1 MPSTHM
7 TATPMPAA
15 HMTVTR
21 AGARAAA
28 VAVEGLSMEFVS
40 RGQRLLALQNIDL
53 DIAPGE
59 FFVIVGPSGCGK
71 TTLLRVLQGLTRATR
86 GRILVGGKIVTGP
99 GTDRGF
105 VFQQDALYPWR
116 SVLRNVGFGL
126 ELQGVAKA
134 QARTRAR
141 AMIDLVGLNGFENHY
156 PHELSGGMRQ
166 RVNLARALA
175 IEPAILLMDEPFA
188 ALDALTRETMQ
199 HELLRIAAAAGTTVI
214 FITHQIDEWVFLGDG
229 VAVFATRPGRL
240 QDIIPIDLPRPR
252 PAGVK
257 QSPEFQSHAGRIVR
271 LIGTY

>member
-1 MPSTHM
+1 MGKSEMSVH
-7 TATPMPAA
+7 
-15 HMTVTR
+15 
-21 AGARAAA
+21 AAA
-28 VAVEGLSMEFVS
+28 VAIQDLSMEFVS

-86 GRILVGGKIVTGP
+86 GRILVGGKPVTGP

-126 ELQGVAKA
+126 ELQGIPKA
-134 QARTRAR
+134 QARARAL
-141 AMIDLVGLNGFENHY
+141 AMIDLVGLNGFESHY

-175 IEPAILLMDEPFA
+175 IAPAILLMDEPFA

-214 FITHQIDEWVFLGDG
+214 FITHQIDESVFLGDR

-240 QDIIPIDLPRPR
+240 QEIIPIELPRPR

-257 QSPEFQSHAGRIVR
+257 QSPEFQSHVARIVA
-271 LIGTY
+271 LIGTYESH

>member
-1 MPSTHM
+1 MS
-7 TATPMPAA
+7 
-15 HMTVTR
+15 
-21 AGARAAA
+21 ARAAA
-28 VAVEGLSMEFVS
+28 VAVEDLSMEFIS
-40 RGQRLLALQNIDL
+40 RGQRLVALQNIDL

-71 TTLLRVLQGLTRATR
+71 TTLLRVLQGLTSPTR
-86 GRILVGGKIVTGP
+86 GRILVGGKVVTGP
-99 GTDRGF
+99 GPDRGF

-134 QARTRAR
+134 EIRTRAG
-141 AMIDLVGLNGFENHY
+141 AMIDLVGLNGFESHY

-214 FITHQIDEWVFLGDG
+214 FITHQIDEAVFLGDR

-240 QDIIPIDLPRPR
+240 QEIIPIELPRPR
-252 PAGVK
+252 PPGVK
-257 QSPEFQSHAGRIVR
+257 QSPDFQSHVARIVR
-271 LIGTY
+271 LIGTYESHP

>member
-1 MPSTHM
+1 MQMS
-7 TATPMPAA
+7 
-15 HMTVTR
+15 
-21 AGARAAA
+21 ARAAA
-28 VAVEGLSMEFVS
+28 VAVEGVSMEFIS
-40 RGQRLLALQNIDL
+40 RGQRLVALQDIDL

-71 TTLLRVLQGLTRATR
+71 TTLLRVLQGLTSPTR
-86 GRILVGGKIVTGP
+86 GRILVGGKTVTGP

-116 SVLRNVGFGL
+116 SVLRNVGLGL
-126 ELQGVAKA
+126 ELQGVAKP
-134 QARTRAR
+134 QARERALK
-141 AMIDLVGLNGFENHY
+141 MIDLVGLNGFESHY

-199 HELLRIAAAAGTTVI
+199 HELLRIAAAAGTTVV
-214 FITHQIDEWVFLGDG
+214 FITHQIDESVFLGDR

-240 QDIIPIDLPRPR
+240 QEIVPIDLPRPR
-252 PAGVK
+252 PAGIK
-257 QSPEFQSHAGRIVR
+257 QTPEFQSHVARIIR
-271 LIGTY
+271 LIGTYESH

>member
-1 MPSTHM
+1 MNVH
-7 TATPMPAA
+7 
-15 HMTVTR
+15 
-21 AGARAAA
+21 AAA
-28 VAVEGLSMEFVS
+28 VAIQDLSMEFVS

-71 TTLLRVLQGLTRATR
+71 TTLLRVLQGLTKATR
-86 GRILVGGKIVTGP
+86 GRILVGGKPVTGP

-126 ELQGVAKA
+126 ELQGIPKA
-134 QARTRAR
+134 QARARAL
-141 AMIDLVGLNGFENHY
+141 AMIDLVGLNGFESHY

-175 IEPAILLMDEPFA
+175 IAPAILLMDEPFA

-214 FITHQIDEWVFLGDG
+214 FITHQIDESVFLGDR

-240 QDIIPIDLPRPR
+240 QEIIPIDLPRPR
-252 PAGVK
+252 PPGVK
-257 QSPEFQSHAGRIVR
+257 QSPEFQSHVARIVR
-271 LIGTY
+271 LIGTYESH

>member
-1 MPSTHM
+1 MS
-7 TATPMPAA
+7 
-15 HMTVTR
+15 
-21 AGARAAA
+21 ARAAA
-28 VAVEGLSMEFVS
+28 VAVEDLSMEFIS

-71 TTLLRVLQGLTRATR
+71 TTLLRVLQGLTKATR
-86 GRILVGGKIVTGP
+86 GRILVGGKLVTGP

-116 SVLRNVGFGL
+116 SVLRNVAFGL
-126 ELQGVAKA
+126 ELQGVDKA
-134 QARTRAR
+134 AARTRAR
-141 AMIDLVGLNGFENHY
+141 AMIDLVGLSGFENHY

-214 FITHQIDEWVFLGDG
+214 FITHQIDESVFLGDR

-240 QDIIPIDLPRPR
+240 QEIIPIDLPRPR

-257 QSPEFQSHAGRIVR
+257 QSSEFQSHVARIVR
-271 LIGTY
+271 LIGTYEGHP

>member
-1 MPSTHM
+1 MN
-7 TATPMPAA
+7 A
-15 HMTVTR
+15 H
-21 AGARAAA
+21 AAA
-28 VAVEGLSMEFVS
+28 VAVEGLSMEFNS
-40 RGQRLLALQNIDL
+40 RGQRLVALQNVDL

-71 TTLLRVLQGLTRATR
+71 TTLLRVLQGLTSPTR
-86 GRILVGGKIVTGP
+86 GRILVGGKLVTGP
-99 GTDRGF
+99 GPDRGF

-126 ELQGVAKA
+126 ELQGIRKA
-134 QARTRAR
+134 DARVRAQ
-141 AMIDLVGLNGFENHY
+141 AMIDLVGLKGFESHY

-175 IEPAILLMDEPFA
+175 IKPAILLMDEPFA

-214 FITHQIDEWVFLGDG
+214 FITHQIEEAVFLGDR

-240 QDIIPIDLPRPR
+240 QEIIPIDLPRPR
-252 PAGVK
+252 PPGVK
-257 QSPEFQSHAGRIVR
+257 QSPEFQSHVARIVR
-271 LIGTY
+271 LIGTYESH

>member
-1 MPSTHM
+1 MTHM
-7 TATPMPAA
+7 MPMNAL
-15 HMTVTR
+15 
-21 AGARAAA
+21 AAA
-28 VAVEGLSMEFVS
+28 VAVEGLSMEFLS
-40 RGQRLLALQNIDL
+40 RGQRLVALQNIDL

-71 TTLLRVLQGLTRATR
+71 TTLLRVLQGLTKATR
-86 GRILVGGKIVTGP
+86 GRILVGDKIVTGP

-126 ELQGVAKA
+126 ELQGAAKT

-141 AMIDLVGLNGFENHY
+141 AMIDLVALNGFESHY

-214 FITHQIDEWVFLGDG
+214 FITHQIDE
-229 VAVFATRPGRL
+229 
-240 QDIIPIDLPRPR
+240 
-252 PAGVK
+252 
-257 QSPEFQSHAGRIVR
+257 S
-271 LIGTY
+271 

>member
-1 MPSTHM
+1 MSVH
-7 TATPMPAA
+7 
-15 HMTVTR
+15 
-21 AGARAAA
+21 AAA
-28 VAVEGLSMEFVS
+28 VAIQDLSMEFVG

-71 TTLLRVLQGLTRATR
+71 TTLLRVLQGLTKATR
-86 GRILVGGKIVTGP
+86 GRILVGGKPVTGP
-99 GTDRGF
+99 GPDRGF

-126 ELQGVAKA
+126 ELQGIPKA
-134 QARTRAR
+134 QARARAL
-141 AMIDLVGLNGFENHY
+141 AMIDLVGLNGFESHY

-214 FITHQIDEWVFLGDG
+214 FITHQIDKSVFLGDR

-240 QDIIPIDLPRPR
+240 QEIIPIDLPRPR
-252 PAGVK
+252 PPGVK
-257 QSPEFQSHAGRIVR
+257 QSPEFQSHVARIVR
-271 LIGTY
+271 LIGTYESH

>member
-1 MPSTHM
+1 MS
-7 TATPMPAA
+7 
-15 HMTVTR
+15 
-21 AGARAAA
+21 ARAAA
-28 VAVEGLSMEFVS
+28 VAVEDLSMEFVS
-40 RGQRLLALQNIDL
+40 RGRRLVALQNIDL

-71 TTLLRVLQGLTRATR
+71 TTLLRVLQGLTKATR
-86 GRILVGGKIVTGP
+86 GRILVGGKVVTGP

-134 QARTRAR
+134 QARERAQ
-141 AMIDLVGLNGFENHY
+141 AMIDLVGLNGFESHY

-214 FITHQIDEWVFLGDG
+214 FITHQIDESVFLGDR

-240 QDIIPIDLPRPR
+240 QEIIPIDLPRPR

-257 QSPEFQSHAGRIVR
+257 QTPEFQSHVARIVR
-271 LIGTY
+271 LIGSYESHP

>member
-1 MPSTHM
+1 MS
-7 TATPMPAA
+7 
-15 HMTVTR
+15 
-21 AGARAAA
+21 ARAAA
-28 VAVEGLSMEFVS
+28 VAVEGLSMEFLS
-40 RGQRLLALQNIDL
+40 RGQRLVALQNIDL

-71 TTLLRVLQGLTRATR
+71 TTLLRVLQGLASPTS
-86 GRILVGGKIVTGP
+86 GRILVGGKAVTSP

-126 ELQGVAKA
+126 ELQGVAKPEV
-134 QARTRAR
+134 RKRAL
-141 AMIDLVGLNGFENHY
+141 AMIDLVGLNGFESHF

-214 FITHQIDEWVFLGDG
+214 FITHQIEEAVFLGDR

-240 QDIIPIDLPRPR
+240 QEIVPINLPRPR
-252 PAGVK
+252 PTGVK
-257 QSPEFQSHAGRIVR
+257 QSPAFQSHVARIIH
-271 LIGTY
+271 LIGTYESH

>member
-1 MPSTHM
+1 MAMSTH
-7 TATPMPAA
+7 
-15 HMTVTR
+15 
-21 AGARAAA
+21 AAA
-28 VAVEGLSMEFVS
+28 VAVEKLSVEFAS
-40 RGQRLLALQNIDL
+40 RGRRLVALQDIDL

-71 TTLLRVLQGLTRATR
+71 TTLLRVLQGLARATR
-86 GRILVGGKIVTGP
+86 GRILVGGKPVTGP

-116 SVLRNVGFGL
+116 TVERNVVLGL
-126 ELQGVAKA
+126 ELQGVARAKA
-134 QARTRAR
+134 RAR
-141 AMIDLVGLNGFENHY
+141 AQAMIELVGLNGFESHY

-199 HELLRIAAAAGTTVI
+199 HELLRITAAAGTTVV
-214 FITHQIDEWVFLGDG
+214 FITHQIDESVFLGDR

-240 QDIIPIDLPRPR
+240 QEIIPIDLPRPR
-252 PAGVK
+252 PPGVK
-257 QSPEFQSHAGRIVR
+257 QSPEFQSHVARIVR
-271 LIGTY
+271 LIGTYQGE

>member
-1 MPSTHM
+1 MAVMSQAQL
-7 TATPMPAA
+7 TADAR
-15 HMTVTR
+15 V
-21 AGARAAA
+21 RAAG
-28 VAVEGLSMEFVS
+28 VAVEDLSMEFIS
-40 RGQRLLALQNIDL
+40 RGQRLVALQNIDL

-59 FFVIVGPSGCGK
+59 LFVIVGPSGCGK
-71 TTLLRVLQGLTRATR
+71 TTLLRILQGLASPTR
-86 GRILVGGKIVTGP
+86 GRILVGGKPVTGP

-126 ELQGVAKA
+126 ELQGVAKPE
-134 QARTRAR
+134 ARARAR
-141 AMIDLVGLNGFENHY
+141 AMIDLVGLNGFESHY

-214 FITHQIDEWVFLGDG
+214 FITHQIDESVFLGDR

-240 QDIIPIDLPRPR
+240 QEIIPIDLPRPR
-252 PAGVK
+252 PPGIK
-257 QSPEFQSHAGRIVR
+257 QSPEFQSHVARIVR
-271 LIGTY
+271 LIGTYESHH

>member
-1 MPSTHM
+1 MS
-7 TATPMPAA
+7 
-15 HMTVTR
+15 VQ
-21 AGARAAA
+21 AAA
-28 VAVEGLSMEFVS
+28 VAIQDLSMEFVS
-40 RGQRLLALQNIDL
+40 RGQRLVALQNIDL

-86 GRILVGGKIVTGP
+86 GRILVGGKPVTGP
-99 GTDRGF
+99 GPDRGF

-126 ELQGVAKA
+126 ELQGIPKA
-134 QARTRAR
+134 QARARAL

-175 IEPAILLMDEPFA
+175 IAPAILLMDEPFA

-199 HELLRIAAAAGTTVI
+199 HELLRIAAAAVTTVI
-214 FITHQIDEWVFLGDG
+214 FITHQIDESVFLGDR

-240 QDIIPIDLPRPR
+240 QEIIPIDLPRPR
-252 PAGVK
+252 PPGVK
-257 QSPEFQSHAGRIVR
+257 QSPEFQSHVARIVR
-271 LIGTY
+271 LIGTYESH

>member
-1 MPSTHM
+1 MTHM
-7 TATPMPAA
+7 MPMN
-15 HMTVTR
+15 
-21 AGARAAA
+21 ARAAA
-28 VAVEGLSMEFVS
+28 SAVEGLSMEFVS
-40 RGQRLLALQNIDL
+40 RGQRLVALQNVDL

-71 TTLLRVLQGLTRATR
+71 TTLLRVLQGLTSPTH
-86 GRILVGGKIVTGP
+86 GRILVGGKPVIGP

-126 ELQGVAKA
+126 ELQAIPKA
-134 QARTRAR
+134 EARAR
-141 AMIDLVGLNGFENHY
+141 ALAMIDLVGLKGFENHY

-214 FITHQIDEWVFLGDG
+214 FITHQIDESVYLGDR

-240 QDIIPIDLPRPR
+240 QEIIPIDLPRPR
-252 PAGVK
+252 PAGIK
-257 QSPEFQSHAGRIVR
+257 QSPEFQSHVARIVR
-271 LIGTY
+271 LIGTYESHG

>member
-1 MPSTHM
+1 MPAAHM
-7 TATPMPAA
+7 TAA

-28 VAVEGLSMEFVS
+28 VAVEDLSMEFVS
-40 RGQRLLALQNIDL
+40 RGQRLVALQNIDL

-71 TTLLRVLQGLTRATR
+71 TTLLRVLQGLANPTR
-86 GRILVGGKIVTGP
+86 GRILVGGKLVTGP

-105 VFQQDALYPWR
+105 VFQQDAVYPWR
-116 SVLRNVGFGL
+116 GVLRNVGFGL
-126 ELQGVAKA
+126 ELQGIAKDA
-134 QARTRAR
+134 ARTRAR
-141 AMIDLVGLNGFENHY
+141 AMIDLVGLTGFESHY

-199 HELLRIAAAAGTTVI
+199 HELLRIAAVAGTTVV
-214 FITHQIDEWVFLGDG
+214 FITHQIEEAVFLGDR

-240 QDIIPIDLPRPR
+240 QEIIPIDLPRPR
-252 PAGVK
+252 PAGIK
-257 QSPEFQSHAGRIVR
+257 QSPQLQSHVAR
-271 LIGTY
+271 

>member
-1 MPSTHM
+1 MN
-7 TATPMPAA
+7 
-15 HMTVTR
+15 
-21 AGARAAA
+21 GRAAA
-28 VAVEGLSMEFVS
+28 VAVEDVSMEFTS

-59 FFVIVGPSGCGK
+59 LFVIVGPSGCGK
-71 TTLLRVLQGLTRATR
+71 TTLLRVLQGLTSPTR
-86 GRILVGGKIVTGP
+86 GRILVGGKVVTGP

-126 ELQGVAKA
+126 ELQGIAKA
-134 QARTRAR
+134 QARARAA
-141 AMIDLVGLNGFENHY
+141 AMIDLVGLNGFESHY

-199 HELLRIAAAAGTTVI
+199 HELLRIAAAAGTTVV
-214 FITHQIDEWVFLGDG
+214 FITHQIDEAVFLGDR

-240 QDIIPIDLPRPR
+240 QEIIPVDLPRPR
-252 PAGVK
+252 PVGVK
-257 QSPEFQSHAGRIVR
+257 QSPEFQRHVARIVA
-271 LIGTY
+271 LIGTNESHH

>member
-1 MPSTHM
+1 MN
-7 TATPMPAA
+7 
-15 HMTVTR
+15 
-21 AGARAAA
+21 ARAAA
-28 VAVEGLSMEFVS
+28 VAVEDLSMEFVS
-40 RGQRLLALQNIDL
+40 RGERLVALQDIDL

-71 TTLLRVLQGLTRATR
+71 TTFLRVLQGLAQATR
-86 GRILVGGKIVTGP
+86 GRILVGGKVVTAP

-126 ELQGVAKA
+126 ELQGVPKA
-134 QARTRAR
+134 QARAR
-141 AMIDLVGLNGFENHY
+141 AQAMIELVGLTGFESHY

-175 IEPAILLMDEPFA
+175 IAPAILLMDEPFA

-214 FITHQIDEWVFLGDG
+214 FITHQIEEAVFLGDR

-240 QDIIPIDLPRPR
+240 QEIVPVALPRPR
-252 PAGVK
+252 PAGIK
-257 QSPEFQSHAGRIVR
+257 QSGEFQSHVARIVA
-271 LIGTY
+271 LIGSYESRVNMC

>member
-1 MPSTHM
+1 MS
-7 TATPMPAA
+7 
-15 HMTVTR
+15 
-21 AGARAAA
+21 ARAAA
-28 VAVEGLSMEFVS
+28 VAVEDLSMEFIS
-40 RGQRLLALQNIDL
+40 RGQRLVALQNIDL

-71 TTLLRVLQGLTRATR
+71 TTLLRVLQGLTSPTR
-86 GRILVGGKIVTGP
+86 GRILVGGKVVTGP
-99 GTDRGF
+99 GPDRGF

-126 ELQGVAKA
+126 ELQGVVKA
-134 QARTRAR
+134 QARSRAR
-141 AMIDLVGLNGFENHY
+141 AMIDLVGLNGFESHY

-214 FITHQIDEWVFLGDG
+214 FITHQIDESVFLGDR

-240 QDIIPIDLPRPR
+240 QEIIPIDLPRPR
-252 PAGVK
+252 PPGVK
-257 QSPEFQSHAGRIVR
+257 QSPEFQSHVARIVR
-271 LIGTY
+271 LIGTYESHP

>member
-1 MPSTHM
+1 MGKSEMSVH
-7 TATPMPAA
+7 
-15 HMTVTR
+15 
-21 AGARAAA
+21 AAA
-28 VAVEGLSMEFVS
+28 VAIQDLSMEFVS

-71 TTLLRVLQGLTRATR
+71 TTLLRVLQGLTKATR
-86 GRILVGGKIVTGP
+86 GRILVGGKPVTGP

-126 ELQGVAKA
+126 ELQGIPKA
-134 QARTRAR
+134 QARARAL
-141 AMIDLVGLNGFENHY
+141 AMIDLVGLNGFESHY

-175 IEPAILLMDEPFA
+175 IAPAILLMDEPFA

-214 FITHQIDEWVFLGDG
+214 FITHQIDESVFLGDR

-240 QDIIPIDLPRPR
+240 QEIIPVDLPRPR
-252 PAGVK
+252 PPGVK
-257 QSPEFQSHAGRIVR
+257 QSPAFQSHVARIVR
-271 LIGTY
+271 LIGTYESH